1 MRMRNI
7 FLWITLVNA
16 AYAVDGHFLN
26 LDLLGCIGVLILI
39 LVTPLSLMDSQ
50 ISFLILHGL
59 RTSFMFLC
67 DF

>member
-16 AYAVDGHFLN
+16 TYAVDSHLLN

-39 LVTPLSLMDSQ
+39 LVTPLSLIDSQ

>member
-16 AYAVDGHFLN
+16 AYAVDSHLLN
-26 LDLLGCIGVLILI
+26 LDLLGRIGVLILI

>member
-16 AYAVDGHFLN
+16 AYAVDSHLLN